1 VADKSDFTEEEWKA
15 LHKGAVGAGMLV
27 AVADPGFFDTLKE
40 ATALAKHVANARKE
54 SPSQLVR
61 QLAETG
67 GGTGFGLTA
76 SPTEV
81 ESETTASL
89 QTAKQAL
96 EAKAPDELAAYRR
109 FVLDIARSVGAAAEG
124 GEAKEAEAVH
134 KIESILA

>member
-96 EAKAPDELAAYRR
+96 EAKAPDELAAYRQ

-124 GEAKEAEAVH
+124 GEAKEAEAVQT
-134 KIESILA
+134 IESILA